1 MANNLRLNGRPTEIK
16 FGATVTNPLG
26 NGDTIMINIFV
37 KDDKNRRLTGVG
49 VFERGSSI
57 PITVKSGATNCRAT
71 GRTPSSQ
78 SLVVTLANAG
88 CVIRGAFMMSMK
100 TKILPNPRSRIQV
113 WYQMKTSKNPTMTT
127 WKEAYTVGGS
137 NRGGGGS
144 PVYIGVAMGI
154 SITVGW
160 IGTIIAVILKKMQ
173 KPKVKKEPAANVHE
187 QTDPKH
193 IISNTPYEY
202 IDPVQGQECKL
213 LIGRNGKIEEVR
225 ELGRRDAYLMYNLE
239 LQWTVRIHL
248 CVQDEWL
255 LSTGHEIIEVL
266 LDTKEL
272 AMQLRKDLYESMKPY
287 CTKFQSQPDA
297 NELETFVR
305 PSLEYDESDCCTNC
319 CKSKKK
325 KSINIG
331 HHHVT
336 TAYES
341 QTFKEYHDVFLGKIS
356 LLNYDLPPE
365 LPYWYVLSGWFPP
378 CGIFGL
384 HRDFLEY
391 GSRWSKCFYPITL
404 GYFLI
409 GWFVDLYALTC
420 AKVNWLKKQ
429 GSITLDYPYASFYT
443 NVDSRDDAYVFFQAL
458 ASQINLNVEDDRL
471 DDIEN
476 YIHFR
481 HTQQT
486 AYFKNRKD
494 VTEAEALLTSY
505 ASRPKPGDAIYQ
517 VVQTVQIPVFPVSQL
532 QELQTTLPGVDTGLD
547 KDIAQTD
554 NPISNQLDES
564 DAATEIQM
572 TQVQSSDTAIE
583 IKQEV

>member
-154 SITVGW
+154 SIMVGW
-160 IGTIIAVILKKMQ
+160 IGTIIAVILKKM
-173 KPKVKKEPAANVHE
+173 KRPKVEKEPAANVHE

-225 ELGRRDAYLMYNLE
+225 ELGRRGSCCCSCPMSYGKIFHAADVRLVQTTFTAPFNCFANCCGDTDIAWTLQNLLCGEHLEFSVCIVSFYYQCHLALNRGVMVYAEMALGICWLVLGGGARSNWSCPFPALCLVWLIDAYLMYNLE

-255 LSTGHEIIEVL
+255 LSTGHEIIEVP

-365 LPYWYVLSGWFPP
+365 LPYWYVLSLVPSLWNLWASS
-378 CGIFGL
+378 GL
-384 HRDFLEY
+384 
-391 GSRWSKCFYPITL
+391 S
-404 GYFLI
+404 
-409 GWFVDLYALTC
+409 
-420 AKVNWLKKQ
+420 
-429 GSITLDYPYASFYT
+429 
-443 NVDSRDDAYVFFQAL
+443 
-458 ASQINLNVEDDRL
+458 
-471 DDIEN
+471 
-476 YIHFR
+476 
-481 HTQQT
+481 
-486 AYFKNRKD
+486 
-494 VTEAEALLTSY
+494 
-505 ASRPKPGDAIYQ
+505 
-517 VVQTVQIPVFPVSQL
+517 
-532 QELQTTLPGVDTGLD
+532 GVW
-547 KDIAQTD
+547 
-554 NPISNQLDES
+554 
-564 DAATEIQM
+564 
-572 TQVQSSDTAIE
+572 
-583 IKQEV
+583 